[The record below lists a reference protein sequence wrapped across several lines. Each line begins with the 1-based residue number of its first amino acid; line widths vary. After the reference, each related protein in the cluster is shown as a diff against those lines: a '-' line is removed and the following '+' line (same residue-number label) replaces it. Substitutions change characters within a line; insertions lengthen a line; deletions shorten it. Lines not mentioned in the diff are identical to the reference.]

1 MFVCRAGA
9 AMAMMARGGNDV
21 DEEEIERIREERE
34 ERKEKNR
41 EWRERKERERRR
53 QRGELS
59 EDEDTSVS
67 GSTSTITASAPMLSE
82 LMDQLSCTSCK
93 DGLTGKVWQCQVG
106 HPVCKNCVDKS
117 WLQGDDISDSV
128 TSASSSRKSSKS
140 SISSL
145 SSLDRFSNISD
156 NSVKEM
162 IENMS
167 EQELL
172 DLLESSSTTSSNVT
186 FSGPTLTERNIKEIN
201 WFKNSINIRK
211 DAIAPYR
218 DYHIENDGNIF
229 TIEDSDEEEG
239 EGEEEQVVSNWDVMP
254 KDEVELKHDSV
265 LKVIDKI
272 IKLKIQSNKE
282 VNLFVSCVFLV
293 ESRVYVAFVYL
304 HKIGS

>member
-1 MFVCRAGA
+1 
-9 AMAMMARGGNDV
+9 MAMMARGGNDV

-41 EWRERKERERRR
+41 AWRERKERERRR

-67 GSTSTITASAPMLSE
+67 GSTSTIIASAPLLSE

-93 DGLTGKVWQCQVG
+93 EGLTGKIWQCQVG
-106 HPVCKNCVDKS
+106 HPVCKHCVDKS
-117 WLQGDDISDSV
+117 WLQGDDISESI
-128 TSASSSRKSSKS
+128 SSSSSSRKSSKS

-145 SSLDRFSNISD
+145 SSLDRFSNMSD

-167 EQELL
+167 EKELL
-172 DLLESSSTTSSNVT
+172 DLLETSSTTSSNVT
-186 FSGPTLTERNIKEIN
+186 FSGPTLMERNIKEIN

-211 DAIAPYR
+211 DAITPYR
-218 DYHIENDGNIF
+218 NYHLEADGNIF
-229 TIEDSDEEEG
+229 TIEDSDEDG
-239 EGEEEQVVSNWDVMP
+239 EGEEEPLVDNWDVLP

-265 LKVIDKI
+265 LKVTGRIYI
-272 IKLKIQSNKE
+272 SSNTPFYE
-282 VNLFVSCVFLV
+282 SLVIVDLFIRCNS
-293 ESRVYVAFVYL
+293 
-304 HKIGS
+304 